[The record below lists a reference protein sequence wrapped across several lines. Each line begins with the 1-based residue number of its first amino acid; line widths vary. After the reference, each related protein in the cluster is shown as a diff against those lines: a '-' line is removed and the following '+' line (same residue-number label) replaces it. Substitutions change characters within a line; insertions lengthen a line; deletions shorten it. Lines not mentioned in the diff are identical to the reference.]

1 LNRIKKIDVR
11 TLEAIQDFNRII
23 GFRNVIIHS
32 YDMIDTEIVWDAVKD
47 NVLKL
52 KSDVETL
59 LK

>member
-1 LNRIKKIDVR
+1 MR